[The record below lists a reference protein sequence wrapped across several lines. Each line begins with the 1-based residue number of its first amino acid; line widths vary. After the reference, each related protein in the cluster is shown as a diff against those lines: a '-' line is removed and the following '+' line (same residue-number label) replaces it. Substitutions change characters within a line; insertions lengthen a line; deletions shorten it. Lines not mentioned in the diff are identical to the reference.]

1 MERTR
6 RALILG
12 ATGGVGGETAKALAR
27 RGWHLRAL
35 TRRDGDL
42 PDLGAVDW
50 RRGDAMNP
58 ADVIAA
64 AEGCDVI
71 LHAVNPPG
79 YRDWAGRVLPM
90 LDATLAAAA
99 RHGARIALPGT
110 IYNYGPDHPLLTEDT
125 PQHPV
130 SVKGAI
136 RVEMERRLA
145 ASGLPVL
152 ILRAGDFFG
161 PHAGNSWFGESMV
174 KPGRPLSSITYPGEP
189 EVGHAWAYLPDV
201 GETFARLLAREAD
214 LPRVA
219 RFHFA
224 GHWCDRG
231 IDFAEAVRD
240 AAGRPD
246 AAIRRMPWWALR
258 LAAPAVPLFREIL
271 EMRYLWRCPLR
282 LDNRRLVDFLGEEP
296 HTSLPTALRDSLAAL
311 GCLDGAVRPGGHPS
325 AAGA

>member
-12 ATGGVGGETAKALAR
+12 ATGGVGGETARALAR
-27 RGWHLRAL
+27 HGWHLRAL
-35 TRRDGDL
+35 TRRDGGL
-42 PDLGAVDW
+42 PDLGAVEW
-50 RRGDAMNP
+50 RRGDALNP

-79 YRDWAGRVLPM
+79 YRDWAGTVLPM
-90 LDATLAAAA
+90 LDATLAAAR

-110 IYNYGPDHPLLTEDT
+110 IYNYGPEQMVLTEET
-125 PQHPV
+125 PQRAV
-130 SVKGAI
+130 SAKGAI
-136 RVEMERRLA
+136 RVEMERRLE
-145 ASGLPVL
+145 ASGLRVL

-161 PHAGNSWFGESMV
+161 AHAGNSWFGQGMV
-174 KPGRPLSSITYPGEP
+174 KPGRPLRAITYPGEP
-189 EVGHAWAYLPDV
+189 DVGHAWAYLPDV
-201 GETFARLLAREAD
+201 GETFARLLARETD

-224 GHWCDRG
+224 GHWFERG
-231 IDFAEAVRD
+231 FDFAEAVRD

-246 AAIRRMPWWALR
+246 LAIRRMPWWALR
-258 LAAPAVPLFREIL
+258 LAAPVVPLFREIL
-271 EMRYLWRCPLR
+271 EMRYLWRSPLR
-282 LDNRRLVDFLGEEP
+282 LDNRRLVAFLGEEP
-296 HTSLPTALRDSLAAL
+296 QTPLSVALRDSLIAL
-311 GCLDGAVRPGGHPS
+311 GCLDGVVRPGGHPS